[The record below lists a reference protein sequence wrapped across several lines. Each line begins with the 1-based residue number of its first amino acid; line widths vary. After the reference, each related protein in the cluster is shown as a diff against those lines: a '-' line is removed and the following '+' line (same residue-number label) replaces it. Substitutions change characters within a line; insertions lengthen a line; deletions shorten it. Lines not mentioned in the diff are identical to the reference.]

1 MDINQEKEKD
11 DLDTNLDELNKQL
24 TQRKEDL
31 IQELNDVNDC
41 EVCFEPDKKMSDLI
55 GDIFYKSMKNL
66 FDAGTKLA
74 KSLTG
79 EFLPENQDE

>member
-1 MDINQEKEKD
+1 MEINKDQEKD
-11 DLDTNLDELNKQL
+11 DFDTNLNDLNKQL
-24 TQRKEDL
+24 EQRKEEL

-41 EVCFEPDKKMSDLI
+41 EVCMEPDKKMSDFI

-66 FDAGTKLA
+66 FDVGTKLA

-79 EFLPENQDE
+79 EILPEKQSK

>member
-1 MDINQEKEKD
+1 MENKVKENID
-11 DLDTNLDELNKQL
+11 HNLKKLNEQL
-24 TQRKEDL
+24 SKRKEDL

-66 FDAGTKLA
+66 FDIGSKLA
-74 KSLTG
+74 KNLTG
-79 EFLPENQDE
+79 EFSPEKSSK

>member
-1 MDINQEKEKD
+1 MEINHEKEKD
-11 DLDTNLDELNKQL
+11 DLDTNLEELNKQL

-41 EVCFEPDKKMSDLI
+41 EVCFEPDKKMSELI

-79 EFLPENQDE
+79 EISPENRSK

>member
-1 MDINQEKEKD
+1 QA
-11 DLDTNLDELNKQL
+11 
-24 TQRKEDL
+24 KEDL

-41 EVCFEPDKKMSDLI
+41 EVCFEPDKNMSDLI

-66 FDAGTKLA
+66 FDVGSKLA

-79 EFLPENQDE
+79 EFSPENRSK

>member
-1 MDINQEKEKD
+1 MDINQKQEKNDFE
-11 DLDTNLDELNKQL
+11 TNLKELNEQL
-24 TQRKEDL
+24 SQKKEDL

-66 FDAGTKLA
+66 FDVGTKLA
-74 KSLTG
+74 KSLTS
-79 EFLPENQDE
+79 EILPENRNK